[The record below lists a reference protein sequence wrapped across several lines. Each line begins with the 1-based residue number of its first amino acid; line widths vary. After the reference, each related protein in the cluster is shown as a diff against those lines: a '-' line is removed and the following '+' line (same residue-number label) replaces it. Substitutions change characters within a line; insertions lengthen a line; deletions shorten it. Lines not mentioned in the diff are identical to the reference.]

1 MKTSTN
7 NIEISNTIKDNFI
20 FLKKQPLIIATATI
34 GVKLGG
40 WGSSLEKANNK
51 IKLIGKISF
60 CSIFV
65 KFFIRAR
72 IPFLYQN

>member
-40 WGSSLEKANNK
+40 WGSSLENANNK
-51 IKLIGKISF
+51 IKLIGNMLCEESLKN
-60 CSIFV
+60 
-65 KFFIRAR
+65 FFMLI
-72 IPFLYQN
+72 ILIH

>member
-1 MKTSTN
+1 M
-7 NIEISNTIKDNFI
+7 
-20 FLKKQPLIIATATI
+20 IATATI